1 MRIYE
6 TLVHFIQS
14 SPDEMALLRRLGY
27 KDHNLDAGREM
38 LQDFIEAESLEKW
51 LWSNRFDGERYG
63 TDRFVTELAKIAGIE
78 KEALEKRMEP
88 IRAHRALYHKL
99 KHPYIFADVKIQRN
113 GRPIFA
119 LTGIDR
125 YRIIELDKKTIFDR
139 PLADT
144 LQDVSCR
151 IVHHF
156 QLTKGHLPYEG
167 VILGYTY
174 HHVDGRAFRFDTE
187 GRLLGEKDGERDEKL
202 ADVYVGGEF
211 PPPEW
216 SPREG

>member
-1 MRIYE
+1 MRVYD

-14 SPDEMALLRRLGY
+14 SANETELLHRLGY
-27 KDHNLDAGREM
+27 KSHHIQRGRRMLYDFMEAG
-38 LQDFIEAESLEKW
+38 SLEKW
-51 LWSNRFDGERYG
+51 MWGNHFDGFLYG

-78 KEALEKRMEP
+78 KEVLENQMEP
-88 IRAHRALYHKL
+88 IQAHRALFHKL
-99 KHPYIFADVKIQRN
+99 ERPYIFADVKTQKN

-119 LTGIDR
+119 LTGIDQ
-125 YRIIELDKKTIFDR
+125 YRIVKLDKKTIFYR

-144 LQDVSCR
+144 LQDVSRR

-174 HHVDGRAFRFDTE
+174 HHIDGRAFRFDTE
-187 GRLLGEKDGERDEKL
+187 GRLLGEKDVERDEEL
-202 ADVYVGGEF
+202 ASIYVGGES
-211 PPPEW
+211 PPPE
-216 SPREG
+216 